1 MMFDKIIFKD
11 KKFSLRWFKS
21 WLYIV
26 LGCFMLATA
35 FVLFITPYRIV
46 PGGVYGMGIILHS
59 IFPNIQ
65 VGTFGLMLDIPL
77 LLIAFRIFGNKFGS
91 KTVVAAILTP
101 LMMNTLTWLV
111 GEDPTLMLNGS
122 MNLTNDVL
130 LSCIF
135 GGVIAG
141 TGLGLILRT
150 HATSGGTD
158 IIAMI
163 VHKYTKLPFA
173 RSMLIV
179 DSCVVLLGLVVL
191 RDWRIPLYSLITIYV
206 ITKVIDYVLDGGG
219 SNKLLFIL
227 SDQYEQIREL
237 IIEKLERGGTYIYSK
252 GMYSMHDKNMIFVVV
267 NRTEVSVVQ
276 DYIKKIDPRAFMV
289 VMNAHEIYGEG
300 FKPFEQKDS

>member
-1 MMFDKIIFKD
+1 MFDKILFKD
-11 KKFSLRWFKS
+11 KRFSLRWFKS
-21 WLYIV
+21 WIYIFV
-26 LGCFMLATA
+26 GCLLLATA

-46 PGGVYGMGIILHS
+46 PGGVYGIGIILHS

-77 LLIAFRIFGNKFGS
+77 LLIAFRIFGNKFGA

-101 LMMNTLTWLV
+101 IMMNTLTWLV
-111 GEDPTLMLNGS
+111 GEDPATMLGGS
-122 MNLTNDVL
+122 INLTGDVL

-135 GGVIAG
+135 GGLFAG

-179 DSCVVLLGLVVL
+179 DSCVVMLGLIVTG
-191 RDWRIPLYSLITIYV
+191 DWRIPLYSLITIYV
-206 ITKVIDYVLDGGG
+206 ITKTIDMVLDGGG

-227 SDQYEQIREL
+227 SDQYELIRTL
-237 IIEKLERGGTYIYSK
+237 IIEKLERGGTYIHST
-252 GMYSMHDKNMIFVVV
+252 GMYSMQDKKMIFVVI
-267 NRTEVSVVQ
+267 NRNELAVMQ
-276 DYIKKIDPRAFMV
+276 DYIRTIDPRAFMV

-300 FKPFEQKDS
+300 FKPFEQKDIS